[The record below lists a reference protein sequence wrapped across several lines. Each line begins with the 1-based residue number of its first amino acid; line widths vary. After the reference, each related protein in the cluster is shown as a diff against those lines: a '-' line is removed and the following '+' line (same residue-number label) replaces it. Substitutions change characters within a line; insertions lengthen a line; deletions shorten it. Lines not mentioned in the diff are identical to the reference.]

1 MKKHMILNVYVN
13 KSTNIL
19 TGSEIQINSSIQ
31 CFPIPQEMIFQVT
44 RIARPTS
51 ALSPCALS
59 KPHCRGSR
67 EMHGSR
73 RDVRL
78 YARFAGAAR
87 YLHSSPELSRLSL
100 RFREY
105 SYQLTNYL
113 PVWESALQKE
123 KTIFCK
129 SSLFWVR
136 NPKAKNILSY
146 VWDYNPIY
154 TLTPIRDT
162 HGRLFLF
169 GTEKWAN
176 VSSWKAVFVFLMI
189 LASTTLNIMLQ

>member
-31 CFPIPQEMIFQVT
+31 CFPIPQKMISQFT

-73 RDVRL
+73 RDPRL

-105 SYQLTNYL
+105 SVKGRNL
-113 PVWESALQKE
+113 PIISQ
-123 KTIFCK
+123 
-129 SSLFWVR
+129 WVR
-136 NPKAKNILSY
+136 ALCKKNVHIPQSKHLK
-146 VWDYNPIY
+146 
-154 TLTPIRDT
+154 
-162 HGRLFLF
+162 GRL
-169 GTEKWAN
+169 GPR
-176 VSSWKAVFVFLMI
+176 V
-189 LASTTLNIMLQ
+189 LNITFLDQRRSVGV

>member
-31 CFPIPQEMIFQVT
+31 CFPIPQKMIFQFT

-73 RDVRL
+73 RDPRL

-123 KTIFCK
+123 RSHSTIFANDFVCWLLHEGQQDNFDCK
-129 SSLFWVR
+129 WLRATF
-136 NPKAKNILSY
+136 I
-146 VWDYNPIY
+146 
-154 TLTPIRDT
+154 
-162 HGRLFLF
+162 GFL
-169 GTEKWAN
+169 
-176 VSSWKAVFVFLMI
+176 
-189 LASTTLNIMLQ
+189 

>member
-19 TGSEIQINSSIQ
+19 AGSEIQINSSIQ

-44 RIARPTS
+44 KIARPTS

-59 KPHCRGSR
+59 KAHCRGSR

-73 RDVRL
+73 RDARL

-105 SYQLTNYL
+105 SVKGRNLPIISQCERVLCKKKKQFFASHPSFGCAILRQKTYL
-113 PVWESALQKE
+113 VMCGIIILFIPSHPSGTHMAGFFFLARKNEPMFHHE
-123 KTIFCK
+123 KPCLY
-129 SSLFWVR
+129 SWWFWPR
-136 NPKAKNILSY
+136 P
-146 VWDYNPIY
+146 
-154 TLTPIRDT
+154 
-162 HGRLFLF
+162 H
-169 GTEKWAN
+169 
-176 VSSWKAVFVFLMI
+176 
-189 LASTTLNIMLQ
+189 